1 MRDRVPASWT
11 VVDGDL
17 GRSRT
22 GGPAEPTFGDAKYVY
37 LAPSDGSATY
47 FVEAPSGPEATGEY
61 SFGPFEVRPRE
72 GSGGWVAA
80 SDTSSR
86 ERVVGPEQP

>member
-1 MRDRVPASWT
+1 MCEHIDDLSDVLTYDRHKT
-11 VVDGDL
+11 
-17 GRSRT
+17 
-22 GGPAEPTFGDAKYVY
+22 AEIT
-37 LAPSDGSATY
+37 LATY
-47 FVEAPSGPEATGEY
+47 YVEAPSDPEATGEY

-86 ERVVGPEQP
+86 ERVVGAEQP